1 MAQQRASSVS
11 RDERADRRVSQAEVE
26 AAAARAA
33 AAVEAAREVAER
45 ALTPADTLMTGTD
58 EDLVAKSA
66 NVRVSTGRT
75 PRTGNDSDGDGDDD
89 DGVVMVS
96 MTNPDTG
103 TGGQGDG
110 DQGAAQAPGL
120 AAAVTGSSSAGRE
133 GSGTAPPAPPGPLAP
148 APPATPAAPPTPTVI
163 YRDREREKK
172 LRLPKF
178 KGLDEPKLTVK
189 VWLKAVKNELRR
201 QAAILRTEWREH
213 EVFIEMV
220 ASFEGEALLWFDTVE
235 DSFLSREDQTF
246 GNLSRLLEDRYMVK
260 RSNPEVVARLR
271 LRRQQRGEPLVEYA
285 QKLREIASSNPVDE
299 EWLVDAFLSGMHN
312 SWSVSLVRGHRPATL
327 NAAVNAALDQVRE
340 YGEGYGVGLSM
351 AIATQDRRAASTGT
365 VPTVAQ
371 DLGNVQFGGGGN
383 LGSVVSG
390 YGDFSLA
397 AGPPPRYDMDG
408 RLVVSKGSSEQQAT
422 GPWDSVIPTGYQ
434 LVPRV
439 KQQPVHGQ
447 HADSGKTVRR
457 TGKTLKMEG
466 YGGQGPRGSGYNT
479 REPLRTREERL
490 PNHQRY
496 GEAGTQRRTAA
507 SSSKDDVLC
516 YYCHQMGHYAAE
528 YELKRADMQLWWI
541 RTAVG
546 ATRAPTVRETSGG
559 QERNGRG
566 RGREVVLSREE
577 HAGLDGAEDDDGL
590 QAGDGA
596 AEAPGSNV
604 KRQRDEKR
612 RVRFVDERDGK
623 TKDAAPAV
631 TTEAA
636 YASTSDVVMANDDT
650 DECETTDPA
659 ATTVG
664 AEVSSM
670 APGEDTVHGD
680 DGRVAVDFGPVVTPV
695 LSEEEQ
701 RVVMATHGSAAARHM
716 LEELSSAGDGGS
728 EGPSSGIKKR

>member
-1 MAQQRASSVS
+1 MAQQRASTVS

-45 ALTPADTLMTGTD
+45 ALTPAATLMTGTD

-75 PRTGNDSDGDGDDD
+75 PRTGNDGDGDGDDD

-110 DQGAAQAPGL
+110 GQ
-120 AAAVTGSSSAGRE
+120 
-133 GSGTAPPAPPGPLAP
+133 AP

-178 KGLDEPKLTVK
+178 KGLDEPKLTVN

-201 QAAILRTEWREH
+201 QAA
-213 EVFIEMV
+213 
-220 ASFEGEALLWFDTVE
+220 ALLWFDTVE

-312 SWSVSLVRGHRPATL
+312 SWSASLVRGHRPATL

-351 AIATQDRRAASTGT
+351 AIATKDRRAASTGT

-397 AGPPPRYDMDG
+397 AGPPPRYDMEG

-422 GPWDSVIPTGYQ
+422 GPWDLVIPTGYQ
-434 LVPRV
+434 LVP
-439 KQQPVHGQ
+439 QPVHGQ

-457 TGKTLKMEG
+457 TGKTQKMEG

-490 PNHQRY
+490 RNHQRY
-496 GEAGTQRRTAA
+496 EEAGAQRRTAA
-507 SSSKDDVLC
+507 SSSKDNVLC

-546 ATRAPTVRETSGG
+546 ATRARRFGKRAAGRRKRRGQHRTRHDGERHVRQEREPTSGVG
-559 QERNGRG
+559 RSEERNGRG

-604 KRQRDEKR
+604 NRQRDEKR

-623 TKDAAPAV
+623 TEDAAPAV

-636 YASTSDVVMANDDT
+636 YASTSDVVMANDGT

-680 DGRVAVDFGPVVTPV
+680 DGRGPWT
-695 LSEEEQ
+695 
-701 RVVMATHGSAAARHM
+701 AARW
-716 LEELSSAGDGGS
+716 LLRCSAKKSS
-728 EGPSSGIKKR
+728 EW